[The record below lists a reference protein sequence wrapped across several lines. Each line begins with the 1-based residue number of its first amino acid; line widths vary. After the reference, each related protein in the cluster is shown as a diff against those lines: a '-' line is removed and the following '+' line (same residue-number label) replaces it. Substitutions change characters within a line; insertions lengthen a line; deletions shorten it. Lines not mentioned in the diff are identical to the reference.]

1 MDRTIMKNKAYI
13 DVELFTY
20 RHACA
25 NEYEYELYDGI
36 WSYYCQINDAKF
48 GVDAE
53 IQRLDKLLPDYEM
66 VMALG
71 SSTNFRYSIEPSY
84 KSNRRKYRRPA
95 GYAKLRE
102 WISETWPIVTFQNLE
117 ADDAIGVSVRKND
130 VIVSGD
136 KDLKTIPGLHLIDDN
151 IVRVTEREADMH
163 FYKQILVGDRADNF
177 FGCPGIGDQNKL
189 FKSEEW
195 LNAKSTFD
203 LWKIVKREYDKAEK
217 KDPGNVPDPWATGR
231 LARILRQHEYFSGD
245 IVYWQ
250 PPTFDMVWD
259 AFA

>member
-1 MDRTIMKNKAYI
+1 MNKAFI
-13 DVELFTY
+13 DIELYTF

-25 NEYEYELYDGI
+25 NEYEYELNDGI
-36 WSYYCQINDAKF
+36 WSYYCQIDDAKF

-53 IQRLDKLLPDYEM
+53 IERLNSLLPDYEM

-84 KSNRRKYRRPA
+84 KANRRKYRRPA
-95 GYAKLRE
+95 GYGKLRE
-102 WISETWPIVTFQNLE
+102 WITDTWPVVRYENLE
-117 ADDAIGVSVRKND
+117 ADDAIGVSVRKGD

-151 IVRVTEREADMH
+151 IVKITEREADMH

-189 FKSEEW
+189 FKTEEW

-203 LWKIVKREYDKAEK
+203 LWKIVKREYDKAISRMTHTEEEFI
-217 KDPGNVPDPWATGR
+217 VPDPWATGR
-231 LARILRQHEYFSGD
+231 LARILREHEYFNGQ

-250 PPTFDMVWD
+250 PPTFDMAWD

>member
-1 MDRTIMKNKAYI
+1 MKNKAYI

-25 NEYEYELYDGI
+25 NEYEYELCDGI
-36 WSYYCQINDAKF
+36 WSYDCRINDAKF

-189 FKSEEW
+189 FKTEEW

-259 AFA
+259 AFV